1 MKKFFKKNNGFTGV
15 DISISIIVIL
25 IFVPTIFGVAYN
37 IQKTNA
43 GIERKTNAVNIATDV
58 LEIVKSEQYSDITV
72 SNSKLVT
79 DLNNKYTKSSYKNTE
94 KEEDGYNYIYYSTKG
109 SNNESYQI
117 QLGIKNYYPSSSK
130 TEDYVKEIK
139 VRVFYFFGNS
149 VKDID
154 IGIVVKT
161 NT

>member
-1 MKKFFKKNNGFTGV
+1 MKKFLKKNNGFTGV

-25 IFVPTIFGVAYN
+25 IFVPTIFGVVYN

-79 DLNNKYTKSSYKNTE
+79 DLNNKYTK
-94 KEEDGYNYIYYSTKG
+94 
-109 SNNESYQI
+109 
-117 QLGIKNYYPSSSK
+117 IKYLIIN
-130 TEDYVKEIK
+130 
-139 VRVFYFFGNS
+139 
-149 VKDID
+149 
-154 IGIVVKT
+154 
-161 NT
+161 

>member
-25 IFVPTIFGVAYN
+25 IFVPTIFGVVYN

>member
-25 IFVPTIFGVAYN
+25 IFVPTIFGVVYN

-79 DLNNKYTKSSYKNTE
+79 DLNNKYTKSSYTNTE

>member
-1 MKKFFKKNNGFTGV
+1 MKKIFKKNNGFTGV
-15 DISISIIVIL
+15 DISISILVIL
-25 IFVPTIFGVAYN
+25 IFVPTIFGVVYN

-117 QLGIKNYYPSSSK
+117 QLGIKNYYPSLSK

>member
-1 MKKFFKKNNGFTGV
+1 MKKIFKKNNGFTGV

-25 IFVPTIFGVAYN
+25 IFVPTIFGVVYN

-79 DLNNKYTKSSYKNTE
+79 DLNNKYTKSSYTNKE

-109 SNNESYQI
+109 SNSESYQI

-154 IGIVVKT
+154 IGIVVKR

>member
-1 MKKFFKKNNGFTGV
+1 MKKFLKKNNGFTGV

-25 IFVPTIFGVAYN
+25 IFVPTIFGVVYN

>member
-1 MKKFFKKNNGFTGV
+1 MKKIFKKNNGFTGV

-25 IFVPTIFGVAYN
+25 IFVPTIFGVVYN

>member
-25 IFVPTIFGVAYN
+25 IFVPTIFGVVYN
-37 IQKTNA
+37 IQKTNVA
-43 GIERKTNAVNIATDV
+43 ITRKNNAVNIATDV
-58 LEIVKSEQYSDITV
+58 LETVKSEQYSDITV
-72 SNSKLVT
+72 SGSKLIT
-79 DLNNKYTKSSYKNTE
+79 DLNKKYAKSSYTNKE
-94 KEEDGYNYIYYSTKG
+94 KEENGYNYIYYSTNGNK
-109 SNNESYQI
+109 NESYQI
-117 QLGIKNYYPSSSK
+117 QLGIKNYYPSSSQK
-130 TEDYVKEIK
+130 NDYVKEIK

-154 IGIVVKT
+154 IGIVVKR